1 MNTIV
6 YGNTPSTIYSNG
18 SQDNH
23 PFSYSNIE
31 GGQAGLILTSNDIT
45 VNWLDGNLD
54 TNPLFSNPGTDWS
67 LQSGSPAIDAGNPNA
82 FYNDSD
88 GSQNDMGYTGGSGI
102 YIPSADVNFGNIG
115 VGSSRDKNFIIYNTK
130 SDDITIDSFSSSDD
144 QFTVN
149 VASFPFTIPG
159 LSRSNTLALNFNG
172 VK

>member
-1 MNTIV
+1 
-6 YGNTPSTIYSNG
+6 
-18 SQDNH
+18 
-23 PFSYSNIE
+23 
-31 GGQAGLILTSNDIT
+31 
-45 VNWLDGNLD
+45 
-54 TNPLFSNPGTDWS
+54 
-67 LQSGSPAIDAGNPNA
+67 
-82 FYNDSD
+82 
-88 GSQNDMGYTGGSGI
+88 MGYTGGSGI

-172 VK
+172 VTAGIYNETINLYSSLLSCWGDAFFTTDTL